1 MLRYLPRRP
10 PDTQTLQTFPNLSFH
25 PANDIT
31 VRKETEENQA
41 SEELFPANNII
52 AQKTQAERTL
62 GQHNDNYNENAFFS
76 LLAFSLIAVSS

>member
-1 MLRYLPRRP
+1 MEQEVPGPIVTTTEELVQAITE
-10 PDTQTLQTFPNLSFH
+10 TQKEAELETDYKTKAGEEIS

-52 AQKTQAERTL
+52 AQKTQAERSP
-62 GQHNDNYNENAFFS
+62 G
-76 LLAFSLIAVSS
+76 